1 MTGSSAKSVG
11 DLLNGMVSPAA
22 AALFDRLLQAEPPA
36 EVDFG
41 SAEVQ
46 ELADIGLMTVRGRGN
61 DRTAVPLPLHQV
73 LNRLLDHRHRHMA
86 QLQEQ
91 LAATWLRFS
100 TLAAAPADGEQRS
113 SNGIELITDYDELAR
128 MASGLYR
135 SPKRLLRATLNG
147 EYVGG
152 SAPHGPLLPP
162 PDAIE
167 AGVEFRMIYDTAHVT
182 DEWGAH
188 SAQLSVDAGEQAR
201 VRARVPIKMMHVDDA
216 VALVTMDRTG
226 SGGGLQV
233 RSPALL
239 ELLAEW
245 FDLLWT
251 DSSTA
256 TWSTAFEPAEE
267 PLGAAHRRVLQLMAA
282 GLTDEAI
289 AARTSASVRTVRR
302 QVSAILDALRAESRF
317 AAGVAAA
324 KRGWL

>member
-1 MTGSSAKSVG
+1 MTPSAQGVG
-11 DLLNGMVSPAA
+11 DLLSGMVSPAA
-22 AALFDRLLQAEPPA
+22 AALFDRLLQEGPVK
-36 EVDFG
+36 VDCCA
-41 SAEVQ
+41 AEVQ
-46 ELADIGLMTVRGRGN
+46 ELIDVGLMTVRGRGD
-61 DRTAVPLPLHQV
+61 DRTAAPLPLHQV
-73 LNRLLDHRHRHMA
+73 LARLLDHRHRHMG

-100 TLAAAPADGEQRS
+100 TLAAAPVEGEEGWTDGVT
-113 SNGIELITDYDELAR
+113 LITDYGELAR
-128 MASGLYR
+128 LASGLYR

-152 SAPHGPLLPP
+152 LAPHGPLLPP

-167 AGVEFRMIYDTAHVT
+167 AGVEFRMIYDIAHVT

-188 SAQLSVDAGEQAR
+188 SAQLSVEAGEQAK
-201 VRARVPIKMMHVDDA
+201 VRARVPIKMMHVDDT
-216 VALVTMDRTG
+216 VALVTTDRTG
-226 SGGGLQV
+226 SAGGLQV

-256 TWSTAFEPAEE
+256 VWSTAFEPAEE

-289 AARTSASVRTVRR
+289 AVRTNASVRTVRR
-302 QVSAILDALRAESRF
+302 QVSAILETLRAESRF